1 MALRDSSEVIIYNHP
16 VMRMQRHAIPKHDTC
31 NENLSILRSMQKFTG
46 ALQAVKIKKPI
57 LPKVFPSAA
66 RPFSLKTSRLPTL
79 LAKETALSENNLRVL
94 LKI

>member
-46 ALQAVKIKKPI
+46 ALPGSQNKKADPAKGI
-57 LPKVFPSAA
+57 SFGSSAIFAKDQPLTYPS
-66 RPFSLKTSRLPTL
+66 RERNGFVGK
-79 LAKETALSENNLRVL
+79 
-94 LKI
+94 